1 LNEFRVSQQYD
12 GDMVRR
18 GRDRSRTYKFRL
30 KVNRTTGNKE
40 LASDD
45 VTFVVQ

>member
-1 LNEFRVSQQYD
+1 MTANWFGGGVIAP
-12 GDMVRR
+12 G
-18 GRDRSRTYKFRL
+18 TYKFRL